1 MLAGSLFLAKLNQ
14 ASLWLSLEYNKTS
27 DNRRTHQNCQITL
40 KKNIRNKNLK
50 RVDEK
55 IYLEKTEFF
64 RWCRTRSLD
73 ISTTMLHRDQLL
85 HEKKNLKYIWWKRAQ
100 TDFKCW
106 RIAPPRSWYIPMRAC
121 RRPSCRLHHKLWVPL
136 TIMKLSWDWKS
147 SISNLEHKCSGFQP
161 VRAFPSRPVFRRLLS
176 FPPCCV

>member
-1 MLAGSLFLAKLNQ
+1 MKKFTWKKLNFSDD
-14 ASLWLSLEYNKTS
+14 AVHDPSTS
-27 DNRRTHQNCQITL
+27 QRPCF
-40 KKNIRNKNLK
+40 
-50 RVDEK
+50 
-55 IYLEKTEFF
+55 TEINS
-64 RWCRTRSLD
+64 C
-73 ISTTMLHRDQLL
+73 MK
-85 HEKKNLKYIWWKRAQ
+85 KKNLKYIWWKRAQ

-106 RIAPPRSWYIPMRAC
+106 RIAPHRSWYIPMRAC